1 MPAQILI
8 ADDDEIARDVMA
20 HVLTDRGHAV
30 VVAADG
36 VGALA
41 ALRRGR
47 FDVAVLDYHLPLLD
61 GATAA
66 RRIAAAGVPAPGPR
80 FVGVTADPSGLEV
93 RDADAHVFDAI
104 VQKPLNLP
112 AFIDT
117 VESCLAELRRAA
129 TERDVLD
136 VWSRCGFERRPR
148 ARFAGEPG
156 RDWRL
161 RLGRVFDLS
170 HPGNPDV
177 VLLTEAVRVGELAEL
192 RTEGNLFTLP
202 MVDVA
207 GRWGR
212 LADAAFDVDD
222 RAGWDEVA
230 AVARGFAARRMQLA
244 TRFLSATTLPD
255 KLLAY
260 VFVSGRDLVPL
271 DLDADEWTP
280 TYPGF
285 FPLRRVRDV
294 AEKLVHHG
302 MLGRDTLDDD
312 QPFAPPRFT
321 LTPAA
326 VLCLT
331 GAPAAARLAPW
342 RGAR

>member
-20 HVLTDRGHAV
+20 HVLSDRGYAV
-30 VVAADG
+30 TLAKDG
-36 VGALA
+36 VGALSS
-41 ALRRGR
+41 LRRGR
-47 FDVAVLDYHLPLLD
+47 FDIAVLDDHLPLVD

-66 RRIAAAGVPAPGPR
+66 QRISRAGGRAAQTC
-80 FVGVTADPSGLEV
+80 FIGVTGDPAGLEL
-93 RDADAHVFDAI
+93 RATEGRVFHAI
-104 VQKPLNLP
+104 VQKPLNLK
-112 AFIDT
+112 AFLDT
-117 VESCLAELRRAA
+117 VESCLSELRRSAA
-129 TERDVLD
+129 DRDILSA
-136 VWSRCGFERRPR
+136 WSRCGFERRPR

-156 RDWRL
+156 RDWTL
-161 RLGRVFDLS
+161 RLGRAFDLS

-177 VLLTEAVRVGELAEL
+177 VLVTEEVRLDELAEL
-192 RTEGNLFTLP
+192 RTEGNLFTVP

-212 LADAAFDVDD
+212 LADATFDVDD
-222 RAGWDEVA
+222 RSAWDEVA
-230 AVARGFAARRMQLA
+230 ATALGFATRRAQLA
-244 TRFLSATTLPD
+244 TRFLSTASLPD

-294 AEKLVHHG
+294 AEKLVH
-302 MLGRDTLDDD
+302 LGLLTRESLDDD
-312 QPFAPPRFT
+312 QVFAPPRFS
-321 LTPAA
+321 LTGSA
-326 VLCLT
+326 VVCLT
-331 GAPAAARLAPW
+331 GAPVVETQQKR
-342 RGAR
+342 RGYR